1 MFRSFFLDKKWWPWS
16 IGGSALILFT
26 TWYQVQLDVQINE
39 WFGSFYDGLQKALAE
54 PGSMTI
60 GEYFGLIATFGQIAG
75 LYIVIAVFLRFFTKH
90 YTFRWRTAMNDYY
103 LSYWQKLRHVEGAA
117 QRVQEDTKR
126 FAIIVEHLGSNF
138 LDSVLT
144 LIAFLP
150 ILYTLSGQVTEL
162 PWIGH
167 VDQALIYVAILFALF
182 GTVGMALLGYKL
194 PGLEFHNQR
203 VEAAFRKELVF
214 GEDDPDRAD
223 PPTVTELFG
232 HVRKNYFRLFFHY
245 MYFDIGRYSYR
256 QFGIL
261 VPYIALGPTIVA
273 GAITLGTMQQIV
285 RAFSRVETSF
295 QYLVNSWDTI
305 VELMSIYK
313 RLRQFESEIAT
324 SSDADTTLP
333 PSGAMGEEGATITQS

>member
-1 MFRSFFLDKKWWPWS
+1 LFRSFFLDKRWWPWS

-39 WFGSFYDGLQKALAE
+39 WFGEFYDGLQMALAE
-54 PGSMTI
+54 PGSMTL
-60 GEYFGLIATFGQIAG
+60 GEYFALIASFGQIAG

-90 YTFRWRTAMNDYY
+90 YTFRWRTAMNNYY
-103 LSYWQKLRHVEGAA
+103 MSYWPKLRHVEGAA

-138 LDSVLT
+138 LDSILT

-223 PPTVTELFG
+223 PPTVRELFS

-273 GAITLGTMQQIV
+273 GAITLGVMQQIV

-313 RLRQFESEIAT
+313 RLRQFEEQIGGEG
-324 SSDADTTLP
+324 DVEADPTP
-333 PSGAMGEEGATITQS
+333 AGAPGG